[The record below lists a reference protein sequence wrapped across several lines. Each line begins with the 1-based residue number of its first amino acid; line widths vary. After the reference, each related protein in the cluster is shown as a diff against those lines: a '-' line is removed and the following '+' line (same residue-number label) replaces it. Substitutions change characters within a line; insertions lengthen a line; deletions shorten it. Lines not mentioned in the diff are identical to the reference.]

1 MKYENLKLLIILLSD
16 FDMAGWY
23 GTKGERPGRCPRDWS
38 YPAMRNNHLENI
50 ENNLEKNQCR
60 GKITLPPYGQY
71 ICVFFYNIGHT
82 GFARVSFK

>member
-1 MKYENLKLLIILLSD
+1 
-16 FDMAGWY
+16 MAGWY

-50 ENNLEKNQCR
+50 ENNLEKINVV
-60 GKITLPPYGQY
+60 GKSPYHPMASTY
-71 ICVFFYNIGHT
+71 VLFIYNIGHT